1 MGNNP
6 HGEQGLEK
14 SASHSMHYANVALA
28 LVDTQANVPAFST
41 LGFGGLD
48 TRYLFHLG
56 PVPSA
61 GAPPGPTL
69 RTKQILKTVTENGAG
84 DPPLQARRRHVC

>member
-1 MGNNP
+1 VGNNP

-48 TRYLFHLG
+48 TRYLFHLE
-56 PVPSA
+56 
-61 GAPPGPTL
+61 
-69 RTKQILKTVTENGAG
+69 ILKTVTENGAG